1 MDGDSVNQGEALAAF
16 VDQLG
21 ATLSVMI
28 NRSTSYS
35 STRRFVAQAMAN
47 DVGVQDSA
55 GRMIVPYEFPTYQG
69 KPTVASLCIVWDRPT
84 SPTSGHRVFL
94 RRALAG
100 LGMDPS
106 QVANVWA
113 YPFALTSPPLE
124 NQCLTYLEATHE
136 AIRASGAHYVVL
148 LGTTAIHLWRRE
160 LQLNQVIGKIG
171 VWKGTWFVYPMPN
184 PIVPISDQ
192 LLMPQYRSTCG
203 PSWILCS
210 RTRAWMNWPI
220 SVSRK
225 TARKMTPLIA
235 GCSSM
240 TLTDCHGVRPIG
252 AKDSS
257 DAWTTSVSSLPNST
271 RLYKMGCPSVT
282 QPDHQAD
289 LPATGHLAAMGG

>member
-192 LLMPQYRSTCG
+192 LLMPQYREYVRTIVDIVQSDTGMDELAHQCVEKDCQKDDA
-203 PSWILCS
+203 IDS
-210 RTRAWMNWPI
+210 RVFVYDPDGLPWCKTHW
-220 SVSRK
+220 RK
-225 TARKMTPLIA
+225 GFKRRLDHLRKFTTKLNE
-235 GCSSM
+235 
-240 TLTDCHGVRPIG
+240 TLQDGMP
-252 AKDSS
+252 
-257 DAWTTSVSSLPNST
+257 
-271 RLYKMGCPSVT
+271 
-282 QPDHQAD
+282 
-289 LPATGHLAAMGG
+289 